1 MIVAD
6 MVVDRNDPLSEYAM
20 AGEQMTAN
28 IIELSY
34 ERARRKGMIYKPSRR
49 VLLKSMAVAPF
60 VLSVRARAEL
70 GFTDFPFSL
79 GVAAG
84 DMTPS
89 GFILWTRLAPRP
101 FEPHGGMP
109 TTPVSVEWEVATDSK
124 FKQMVGK
131 GSETAWPELGHSV
144 HADVV
149 GLMPSTSYYYRFKC
163 ASETSIVGTVQT
175 LPVAGVPIGKVR
187 FAAVGCQHFEEGWY
201 TAYRD
206 VARQPL
212 DFIFH
217 YGDYIYEEHD
227 KRPHGLDQRP
237 VVPVRRY
244 SGPSPFSIDDYRV
257 RYAET
262 KLDADL
268 QAAHASAGWYCT
280 YDDHEVQNNWAS
292 VWDEDG
298 DPPEI
303 FLLRRRAALQAWYEN
318 MPVRSKPTADGIVDF
333 RRRVDYGTLAR
344 FHYPNTRLYR
354 SDQPC
359 GDNFKVDCPG
369 RHAPKQDILDASQ
382 WSWLEEGFH
391 SSHQRWNMMPQQV
404 MVAIPDRRE
413 GAQIEPIYNMDSWA
427 GYPAAQGRLLDIFAR
442 HAPGNIVVVTGDEH
456 RNWANDL
463 IHKDRIVASE
473 FVSTSITSQGDGAV
487 DSDPEA
493 ILAHNDF
500 VKWINDKRGYVLTEI
515 TPDAC
520 IGDYRVVEAVTVPDR
535 LVSTAARWGV
545 EAGKTGLTKA

>member
-1 MIVAD
+1 
-6 MVVDRNDPLSEYAM
+6 M
-20 AGEQMTAN
+20 AYT
-28 IIELSY
+28 
-34 ERARRKGMIYKPSRR
+34 PSRR
-49 VLLKSMAVAPF
+49 TLLGGLVAAPF

-70 GFTDFPFSL
+70 AFTDFPFAL

-84 DMTPS
+84 DMTS
-89 GFILWTRLAPRP
+89 DGFILWTRLAPRP
-101 FEPHGGMP
+101 LEPHGGMP
-109 TTPVSVEWEVATDSK
+109 TKPVTVEWEVAADSR
-124 FKQMVGK
+124 FRQMVAK
-131 GSETAWPELGHSV
+131 GSGTAWPELAHSV
-144 HADVV
+144 HVDVT
-149 GLMPSTSYYYRFKC
+149 GLKPASRYFYRFRC
-163 ASETSIVGTVQT
+163 AGETSIVGTVQT
-175 LPVAGVPIGKVR
+175 LPPAGTSIERVR

-227 KRPHGLDQRP
+227 SRPRGLDGRP
-237 VVPVRRY
+237 VAPVRRY

-268 QAAHASAGWYCT
+268 QAAHTSAGWYCT

-292 VWDEDG
+292 AWDQDG

-303 FLLRRRAALQAWYEN
+303 FVYRRQAALQAWYEH
-318 MPVRSKPTADGIVDF
+318 MPVRGKPSIDGPIDF
-333 RRRVDYGTLAR
+333 RRRVDYGGLAR

-359 GDNFKVDCPG
+359 GDGFKPDCPD
-369 RHAPKQDILDASQ
+369 RHAPGLDMLNAAQ
-382 WSWLEEGFH
+382 WSWLDEGFQ
-391 SSHQRWNMMPQQV
+391 SSRQRWNLVPQQV
-404 MVAIPDRRE
+404 MVAMPDRR
-413 GAQIEPIYNMDSWA
+413 GAEQTETIYNMDSWG
-427 GYPAAQGRLLDIFAR
+427 GYPAAQAHLLDIFAR

-456 RNWANDL
+456 RHYANDL
-463 IHKDRIVASE
+463 IRKDRVVASE

-487 DSDPEA
+487 DSDPQA
-493 ILAHNDF
+493 ILAHNGF

-520 IGDYRVVEAVTVPDR
+520 IGDYRVVEAVTRPDMP
-535 LVSTAARWGV
+535 VTTAARWGV
-545 EAGKTGLTKA
+545 EAGKAGLVKA